1 MMVFL
6 NYLLDFTHLFLI
18 FFNLFGW
25 PFKKTRLLNLISLL
39 LTLFC
44 WFVIGIWYGIGYCPL
59 TDYHWKIKAQL
70 GHESLPPS
78 YIKYLIDGIFKTD
91 VSNSFVNILTLSST
105 ALAFTLSLTLN
116 IRDKFFSE
124 KGHQ

>member
-1 MMVFL
+1 
-6 NYLLDFTHLFLI
+6 
-18 FFNLFGW
+18 
-25 PFKKTRLLNLISLL
+25 
-39 LTLFC
+39 
-44 WFVIGIWYGIGYCPL
+44 VIGIWYGMGYCPL

-70 GHESLPPS
+70 GQESLPPS
-78 YIKYLIDGIFKTD
+78 YIKYLIEGIFKTD
-91 VSNSFVNILTLSST
+91 ISNFFVNILTLSST

>member
-1 MMVFL
+1 MIVFF

-25 PFKKTRLLNLISLL
+25 AFKKTRLLNLISLL
-39 LTLFC
+39 STLFC
-44 WFVIGIWYGIGYCPL
+44 WFVIGIWYGMGYCPL

-70 GHESLPPS
+70 GHEPLPPS

-91 VSNSFVNILTLSST
+91 ISNSSVTILTLSST
-105 ALAFTLSLTLN
+105 ALALILSLTLN
-116 IRDKFFSE
+116 VRDKFFSE
-124 KGHQ
+124 KFDQ